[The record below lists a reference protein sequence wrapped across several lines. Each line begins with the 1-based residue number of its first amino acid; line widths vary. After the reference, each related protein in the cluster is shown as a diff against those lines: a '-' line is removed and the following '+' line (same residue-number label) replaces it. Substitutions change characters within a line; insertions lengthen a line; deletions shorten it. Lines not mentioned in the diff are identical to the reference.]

1 MAQNRQQTTEP
12 ILDFDLIKEKYLVK
26 LEGTYTFEAPRDVV
40 WQALLDPNVL
50 AKVMPGCERLDQIG
64 ENEYKGSLK
73 IRVGPVQGQFE
84 GIVQLSD
91 IHAPENYRIQVD
103 GKGAPGFMKGTG
115 EVRLEDHG
123 SSTVMQYTGEAQVGG
138 RIASVGQRLLDSSAK
153 AITRQ
158 SLDGLHEQIKTRVP
172 TEASSVAEMALASE
186 PTSVGETSAP
196 SQTEFA
202 LGIAKH
208 VVDDLVPAP
217 QRPKLIAIGV
227 GLVALLFFI
236 NWWMNAIARRVA
248 DEVWE
253 RRED

>member
-1 MAQNRQQTTEP
+1 
-12 ILDFDLIKEKYLVK
+12 VK
-26 LEGTYTFEAPRDVV
+26 LEGTYTFDAPREVV

-84 GIVQLSD
+84 GIVHLLD
-91 IHAPENYRIQVD
+91 ITAPESYRMQID

-123 SSTVMQYTGEAQVGG
+123 GSTVMQYSGEAQVGG

-158 SLDGLHEQIKTRVP
+158 SLEGLHEQIKARAQVD
-172 TEASSVAEMALASE
+172 ASSVAEMALASE
-186 PTSVGETSAP
+186 PVLGAESSAP

-202 LGIAKH
+202 LGVAKNLI
-208 VVDDLVPAP
+208 DDLVPAP
-217 QRPKLIAIGV
+217 QRPKIVAAGV
-227 GLVALLFFI
+227 GLIALIFFI

-253 RRED
+253 RRGN